1 MYKKLPEFALRLASF
16 YLIVN
21 KNRHDKLNK
30 FDTFPKKN
38 PEVIGGDE
46 VPGTTFLISF
56 INVAKRVASS
66 SDNFLL
72 FVATIKENGTIV
84 CRYVQKLTSE
94 LTYSE
99 NQTFARSIEELTY
112 LVDFKVQSVPNYME
126 MLAFLGGELPNAA
139 L

>member
-1 MYKKLPEFALRLASF
+1 MYKKLPMFALRLASF

-30 FDTFPKKN
+30 FDTFLNKN

-46 VPGTTFLISF
+46 VTGTTFLISF

-66 SDNFLL
+66 SDHFLL
-72 FVATIKENGTIV
+72 FGATVKENGTIV
-84 CRYVQKLTSE
+84 RRYVQKLTSE

-99 NQTFARSIEELTY
+99 NQTFTRSIEELTY
-112 LVDFKVQSVPNYME
+112 PVEFKVQSVPNYME
-126 MLAFLGGELPNAA
+126 MLAFLGGKLPNAA